1 MASYGQVS
9 DAQIVELAD
18 VLRLVGEPSRLRILM
33 ACLAGPESVSAIVIG
48 TGIPR
53 SLVSHHLRLLR
64 ASRLLRTARRGR
76 SIFYSLADERVR
88 CIVTDLVAHV
98 QDAEPQARET
108 TRSKSHV
115 V

>member
-1 MASYGQVS
+1 MAPIGHVS
-9 DAQIVELAD
+9 DAQVAELAD

-33 ACLAGPESVSAIVIG
+33 ACLAGPESVSAIVVA

-76 SIFYSLADERVR
+76 SIFYSVADERVR

-98 QDAEPQARET
+98 QDAESASADAAASRT
-108 TRSKSHV
+108 HV